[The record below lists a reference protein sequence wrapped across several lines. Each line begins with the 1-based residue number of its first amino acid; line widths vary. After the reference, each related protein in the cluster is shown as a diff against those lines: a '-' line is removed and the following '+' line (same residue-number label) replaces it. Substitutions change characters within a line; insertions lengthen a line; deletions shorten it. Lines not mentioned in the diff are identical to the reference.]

1 METYLPADKL
11 ALLYD
16 VAEGSIRR
24 WASKDKVRRIDGHG
38 RRRLYM
44 LDDMQA
50 AYERRHPENAE
61 QP

>member
-1 METYLPADKL
+1 METFLPADKL
-11 ALLYD
+11 ALLYH

-38 RRRLYM
+38 RRRLYA
-44 LDDMQA
+44 LDDMQR
-50 AYERRHPENAE
+50 AYDRRHPE